1 MYAAYM
7 SAAPDHDRP
16 VTSDELPAGE
26 ARRAFADV
34 VGRAQYAG
42 HITYITHRGNR
53 VAAVVPADVA
63 EWLEEYE
70 DRQLAKMAAEALAE
84 GGEPVPLEQVLGR
97 LGL

>member
-1 MYAAYM
+1 M
-7 SAAPDHDRP
+7 SAASEFDVPATPD
-16 VTSDELPAGE
+16 EMPAGE

-42 HITYITHRGNR
+42 HITYITHRGKR
-53 VAAVVPADVA
+53 VAAIVPADAA

-70 DRQLAKMAAEALAE
+70 DNQLAKMAAEALAE
-84 GGEPVPLEQVLGR
+84 GGKAVPLEQVLSK